1 MSAYVGPTKTDL
13 EPDDDVMYRLLS
25 WWFAGCK
32 HGVVEIV
39 WRCPATGSWSLL
51 RRFALD
57 DLNAAV
63 RFAAETNARPGAS
76 IYFRPATV
84 MPNTVNTKDDDVVEV
99 PGPWTDC
106 DRPHSVARM
115 LVATPAPSCQVITG
129 RLPEMRSQY
138 LYRLASPI
146 LAWESRE
153 LNRQVLALSG
163 GDPAVTNPS
172 TLMRLP
178 GSIAWPWKA
187 GRQVELTEWSGA
199 GETYAYSS
207 LRAALP
213 PAEAQAQPNG
223 SMAERHPPRF

>member
-106 DRPHSVARM
+106 DEPQAVARM

-223 SMAERHPPRF
+223 SMADASPPRF